1 MRQYS
6 VNDHPYNASQFTIR
20 VNYIYSAIFNFMFA
34 NCLKIK
40 NLNSIFLFFSFLI
53 KTILINF
60 IFLIMIIGLIDN
72 HSPALTPQEMSDFD
86 QMDSI
91 GEYSGDEVS
100 LTPPSS
106 RSAHVSPSL
115 HPQSTLVSPL
125 FHPRLPL
132 LNSRLPSFHLFLTFS
147 TAAYFILYLDN

>member
-1 MRQYS
+1 MNISILMQYLLS
-6 VNDHPYNASQFTIR
+6 IHQISTSGMDIVPAHSSFIR
-20 VNYIYSAIFNFMFA
+20 VNYIYSATFNFMFA

-100 LTPPSS
+100 FTPI
-106 RSAHVSPSL
+106 SPSFR
-115 HPQSTLVSPL
+115 LVSP
-125 FHPRLPL
+125 
-132 LNSRLPSFHLFLTFS
+132 
-147 TAAYFILYLDN
+147 FISG

>member
-1 MRQYS
+1 
-6 VNDHPYNASQFTIR
+6 
-20 VNYIYSAIFNFMFA
+20 MFA

-53 KTILINF
+53 KTLLINF

-100 LTPPSS
+100 LTPVSP
-106 RSAHVSPSL
+106 RSTHVSP
-115 HPQSTLVSPL
+115 
-125 FHPRLPL
+125 
-132 LNSRLPSFHLFLTFS
+132 
-147 TAAYFILYLDN
+147 